1 MTEVSE
7 QMTTGAVID
16 ELDQKVLGLFPGKVV
31 RKDLVGP
38 LKGEFNVPTYVL
50 EFLLGRYCS
59 SADPRAV
66 EEGLQE
72 VRRTLTENYVR
83 PDAPELFKSQ
93 VRERGT
99 YRVIDKI
106 RVRLYETEDK
116 YWAELVN
123 LGVGRV
129 HIGEEWLRKYERL
142 LAGGIWAVADLQ
154 YDPLLTDARGVTR
167 PFVIRQVRPIQ
178 LAGVGLDEVREKRA
192 MLSRDEWRD
201 LLLRSIGLEPA
212 ALTER
217 ARMFYLLRLIPFVE
231 RNYNLVELGPRN
243 TGKSYVY
250 RELSP
255 YSILVSGGE
264 ATVASLFIHL
274 GTGRIGMV
282 GMWDVVAFD
291 EVAGLRRLKDATA
304 IQILKDYMESGS
316 FSRGR
321 DEIQANASMVFV
333 GNLNVDV
340 ETAVRTS
347 HLFTAFPKEMQD
359 LALLDRIHAYL
370 PGWELPKMH
379 SQFIGRN
386 YGFVVD
392 YLAEVFR
399 GLREFPVAHLLDK
412 YFRPGGSLNRRDEK
426 AVRHTVSGLVKLLH
440 PDGEVSHDQLEE
452 YLVFAMESR
461 RRVKEQLKRMGGIE
475 FWDTHF
481 SYVDIGSGVEKVVGV
496 PEQSA
501 AGLIPS
507 DAMPPGV
514 VFTASADP
522 TNGKTGLFR
531 LEVAAVKGGSGYAV
545 TGSGSRPVRE
555 AARTAY
561 DYLRTHWHE
570 LAVEKPLEGYQLNIQ
585 VVDLQ
590 RTEGLIPSSTAFAV
604 TVVSVMLDRPIA
616 AGTVVLGDITVGGTT
631 LATMGLADC
640 LQAVAEQGARRV
652 LIPILNAGEISSLPQ
667 EILRKIDI
675 AFYTD
680 PRDAVLKALGL

>member
-1 MTEVSE
+1 MTEGSE
-7 QMTTGAVID
+7 MTAGPSFD
-16 ELDQKVLGLFPGKVV
+16 PLDQKVIGTFPGKVV

-50 EFLLGRYCS
+50 EYLLGRYCS
-59 SADPRAV
+59 SADPAVV
-66 EEGLQE
+66 EEGLRE
-72 VRRTLTENYVR
+72 VRQTLTQNYVR

-123 LGVGRV
+123 LGVNHV
-129 HIGEEWLRKYERL
+129 HIGGEWLRKYDRL
-142 LAGGIWAVADLQ
+142 LAGGIWAVADIE
-154 YDPLLTDARGVTR
+154 YDPMQTDARGNTR

-178 LAGVGLDEVREKRA
+178 LAGIGLDEVRERRG
-192 MLSRDEWRD
+192 LFTRDEWRD
-201 LLLRSIGLEPA
+201 LLLRSVGLEPS
-212 ALTER
+212 ALSER
-217 ARMFYLLRLIPFVE
+217 AKMLYLLRLVPFVE

-264 ATVASLFIHL
+264 ATVASLFVNL
-274 GTGRIGMV
+274 STGRVGMV

-291 EVAGLRRLKDATA
+291 EVAGLRRLRDATA
-304 IQILKDYMESGS
+304 VQILKDYMEAGS

-333 GNLNVDV
+333 GNLNIDVD
-340 ETAVRTS
+340 TAVRTS

-359 LALLDRIHAYL
+359 LALLDRVHAYV
-370 PGWELPKMH
+370 PGWELPKVH

-399 GLREFPVAHLLDK
+399 VLRELPVAHLIDK
-412 YFRPGGSLNRRDEK
+412 HFRFGGSLNTRDEK
-426 AVRHTVSGLVKLLH
+426 AVRRTASGLVKLLH
-440 PDGEVSHDQLEE
+440 PDAEVSPEELEE
-452 YLVFAMESR
+452 YLVFAMEGR

-481 SYVDIGSGVEKVVGV
+481 SYVDIASGIEKAVGV

-501 AGLIPS
+501 AGLIPTETL
-507 DAMPPGV
+507 PPGV
-514 VFTASADP
+514 VFSSSADP
-522 TNGKTGLFR
+522 ANGKTGIFR
-531 LEVAAVKGGSGYAV
+531 LEIAAVKGGSGYAI
-545 TGSGSRPVRE
+545 TGSGSRQVRE

-561 DYLRTHWHE
+561 DYLSTHWHE
-570 LAVEKPLEGYQLNIQ
+570 LAVERPLDGYRLNIQ
-585 VVDLQ
+585 LVDLQ
-590 RTEGLIPSSTAFAV
+590 RAEGLTPSSMAFAV
-604 TVVSVMLDRPIA
+604 AAVSAMLDRA
-616 AGTVVLGDITVGGTT
+616 VTGGTVVLGDITIGGAT
-631 LATMGLADC
+631 LAILGFADC
-640 LQAVAEQGARRV
+640 LQSVVEQGAKRA
-652 LIPILNAGEISSLPQ
+652 LIPIQNAGDISSLPQ
-667 EILRKIDI
+667 EILGKLDI
-675 AFYTD
+675 SFYND
-680 PRDAVLKALGL
+680 PKDAVLKALGL

>member
-1 MTEVSE
+1 MATE
-7 QMTTGAVID
+7 AVRTDPLD
-16 ELDQKVLGLFPGKVV
+16 EKILGLFPGKVV

-50 EFLLGRYCS
+50 EYLLGRFCS
-59 SADPRAV
+59 SADPRVV

-99 YRVIDKI
+99 YRVIDKV

-116 YWAELVN
+116 YWGELVN
-123 LGVGRV
+123 LGVNRV
-129 HIGEEWLRKYERL
+129 HIGEEWLRRYERL
-142 LAGGIWAVADLQ
+142 LAGGIWAAVDLE
-154 YDPLLTDARGVTR
+154 YDPMLTDARGAIR

-201 LLLRSIGLEPA
+201 LILRSVGLEPA
-212 ALTER
+212 AFTER
-217 ARMFYLLRLIPFVE
+217 MKMLYLLRLVPFVE

-264 ATVASLFIHL
+264 ATVASLFVHL

-304 IQILKDYMESGS
+304 IQILKDYMEAGS

-340 ETAVRTS
+340 DTAVRTS
-347 HLFTAFPKEMQD
+347 HLFTPFPKEMQD

-392 YLAEVFR
+392 YLAEIFR
-399 GLREFPVAHLLDK
+399 GLRELPVAHLLDK
-412 YFRPGGSLNRRDEK
+412 HFRPGASLNRRDEK
-426 AVRHTVSGLVKLLH
+426 AVRRTVSGFVKLLH
-440 PDGEVSHDQLEE
+440 PDEQVSRGELEE
-452 YLVFAMESR
+452 YLVFAMEVR

-481 SYVDIGSGVEKVVGV
+481 SYVDVDSGAEKAVGV
-496 PEQSA
+496 PEQRA
-501 AGLIPS
+501 AGLIPT
-507 DAMPPGV
+507 DLLPPGV
-514 VFTASADP
+514 VFSASADS
-522 TNGKTGLFR
+522 TSGKTGIFR
-531 LEVAAVKGGSGYAV
+531 LEVAAVKGGTGYAV
-545 TGSGSRPVRE
+545 TGSSSRAVRE

-570 LAVEKPLEGYQLNIQ
+570 LAVEKPLDGHQLNIQ

-590 RTEGLIPSSTAFAV
+590 RAEGLTPSSMAFAV
-604 TVVSVMLDRPIA
+604 AVVSAMLDRPVA
-616 AGTVVLGDITVGGTT
+616 GGTVVLGDITVGGAT
-631 LATMGLADC
+631 LAVTGFPDC
-640 LQAVAEQGARRV
+640 LQAVAEQGARRC
-652 LIPILNAGEISSLPQ
+652 LIPIQNAGELSSLPQ
-667 EILRKIDI
+667 EILGKLDI
-675 AFYTD
+675 AFYKD
-680 PRDAVLKALGL
+680 PKDAVLKALGL

>member
-1 MTEVSE
+1 MTEARDVA
-7 QMTTGAVID
+7 TAPVAD
-16 ELDQKVLGLFPGKVV
+16 PLDQKVLGTFPGKVV

-59 SADPRAV
+59 SPDPDVV
-66 EEGLQE
+66 EEGLRE
-72 VRRTLTENYVR
+72 VRRTLTDNYVR

-123 LGVGRV
+123 LGVNHV
-129 HIGEEWLRKYERL
+129 HIGEEWLRRYDRL
-142 LAGGIWAVADLQ
+142 LAGGIWAVAELE
-154 YDPLLTDARGVTR
+154 YDPLQSDNRGNTR

-178 LAGVGLDEVREKRA
+178 LAGVGLDEVRERRG
-192 MLSRDEWRD
+192 LFSRDEWRD
-201 LLLRSIGLEPA
+201 LLLRSVGLEPT
-212 ALTER
+212 ALNER
-217 ARMFYLLRLIPFVE
+217 AKMLYVLRLIPFVE

-243 TGKSYVY
+243 TGKSYLY

-264 ATVASLFIHL
+264 ATVASLFVNL
-274 GTGRIGMV
+274 STGRVGMV

-291 EVAGLRRLKDATA
+291 EVAGLRKLKDATSV
-304 IQILKDYMESGS
+304 QILKDYMEAGS

-370 PGWELPKMH
+370 PGWELPKIH
-379 SQFIGRN
+379 SQYIGRN

-399 GLREFPVAHLLDK
+399 NLRDLPVAHLIDK
-412 YFRPGGSLNRRDEK
+412 HFRIGNSLNARDEK
-426 AVRHTVSGLVKLLH
+426 AVRRTASGLIKLLH
-440 PDGEVSHDQLEE
+440 PDGEVSAEEMEE
-452 YLVFAMESR
+452 YLVFSMEGR

-481 SYVDIGSGVEKVVGV
+481 SYVDLASGTEKVVGV
-496 PEQSA
+496 PEQRA
-501 AGLIPS
+501 GGLIPS
-507 DAMPPGV
+507 ESLPAGV
-514 VFTASADP
+514 VFSASADP
-522 TNGKTGLFR
+522 SNGKTGIFR
-531 LEVAAVKGGSGYAV
+531 LEVAAVKGGSSYSI
-545 TGSGSRPVRE
+545 TGAATRTVRE
-555 AARTAY
+555 SARIAY

-570 LAVEKPLEGYQLNIQ
+570 LAGEKPLEGYQLNMQ

-590 RTEGLIPSSTAFAV
+590 RAEGLTPSSSAFAV
-604 TVVSVMLDRPIA
+604 AVVSAMLDRPV
-616 AGTVVLGDITVGGTT
+616 AGGSVVLGDITVAG
-631 LATMGLADC
+631 ATVAVTGFADC
-640 LQAVAEQGARRV
+640 LQAVAEQGARRA
-652 LIPILNAGEISSLPQ
+652 LIPFQNRGEIASLPP
-667 EILRKIDI
+667 EILGKVEL

-680 PRDAVLKALGL
+680 PKEGVLKALGL

>member
-1 MTEVSE
+1 ME
-7 QMTTGAVID
+7 AVKVDPLD
-16 ELDQKVLGLFPGKVV
+16 EKVLGLFPGKIV

-50 EFLLGRYCS
+50 EYLLGRYCS
-59 SADPRAV
+59 SPDPRVV
-66 EEGLQE
+66 EEGLKE

-99 YRVIDKI
+99 YRVIDKV

-116 YWAELVN
+116 YWGELVN

-142 LAGGIWAVADLQ
+142 LAGGIWAAVDLE
-154 YDPLLTDARGVTR
+154 YDPMLTDARGAIR

-201 LLLRSIGLEPA
+201 LILRSVGLEA
-212 ALTER
+212 EALTER
-217 ARMFYLLRLIPFVE
+217 MKMLHLLRLVPFVE

-264 ATVASLFIHL
+264 ATVASLFVNL
-274 GTGRIGMV
+274 ATGRIGMV

-291 EVAGLRRLKDATA
+291 EVAGLRRMKDATA
-304 IQILKDYMESGS
+304 IQILKDYMEAGS

-321 DEIQANASMVFV
+321 DEIQANAAMVLV

-347 HLFTAFPKEMQD
+347 HLFTPFPKEMQD
-359 LALLDRIHAYL
+359 LALLDRIHAFL

-379 SQFIGRN
+379 SRFIGKN

-399 GLREFPVAHLLDK
+399 GLRELPVAHLLDRH
-412 YFRPGGSLNRRDEK
+412 FRPGPSLNRRDEK
-426 AVRHTVSGLVKLLH
+426 AVRRTVSGLVKILH
-440 PDGEVSHDQLEE
+440 PDEKVTRDELEE
-452 YLVFAMESR
+452 YLIFAMEVR

-481 SYVDIGSGVEKVVGV
+481 SYVDVELGSERAVGV
-496 PEQSA
+496 PEQQA
-501 AGLIPS
+501 VGLIPT
-507 DAMPPGV
+507 DQLPAGV
-514 VFTASADP
+514 VFSASADP
-522 TNGKTGLFR
+522 TSGRNGIFR

-545 TGSGSRPVRE
+545 TGSSGRPVRE

-570 LAVEKPLEGYQLNIQ
+570 LAVERPLDGHQLNIQ

-590 RTEGLIPSSTAFAV
+590 RAEGLTPSSMAFAV
-604 TVVSVMLDRPIA
+604 AVVSAMLDHPVA
-616 AGTVVLGDITVGGTT
+616 GGTVVLGDITVGGAT
-631 LATMGLADC
+631 LAVMGFADC
-640 LQAVAEQGARRV
+640 LQAVAEQGARRA
-652 LIPILNAGEISSLPQ
+652 LIPIQNAGELSSVPQ
-667 EILRKIDI
+667 EILAKLDI
-675 AFYTD
+675 AFYND
-680 PRDAVLKALGL
+680 PKDAVLKALGL

>member
-1 MTEVSE
+1 VATE
-7 QMTTGAVID
+7 AVRTDPLD
-16 ELDQKVLGLFPGKVV
+16 EKILGLFPGKVV

-38 LKGEFNVPTYVL
+38 LKGEFNVPNYVL
-50 EFLLGRYCS
+50 EYLLGRFCS
-59 SADPRAV
+59 SADPRVV

-99 YRVIDKI
+99 YRVIDKV
-106 RVRLYETEDK
+106 RVRLHETENK
-116 YWAELVN
+116 YWGELVN
-123 LGVGRV
+123 LGVNRV
-129 HIGEEWLRKYERL
+129 HIGEEWLRRYERL
-142 LAGGIWAVADLQ
+142 LAGGIWAAVDLE
-154 YDPLLTDARGVTR
+154 YDPMLTDARGAIR

-201 LLLRSIGLEPA
+201 LILRSVGLEPA

-217 ARMFYLLRLIPFVE
+217 MKMLYLLRLLPFVE

-264 ATVASLFIHL
+264 ATVASLFVHL

-291 EVAGLRRLKDATA
+291 EVAGLRRLKDVTA
-304 IQILKDYMESGS
+304 IQILKDYMEAGS

-340 ETAVRTS
+340 DTAVRTS
-347 HLFTAFPKEMQD
+347 HLFTPFPKEMQD

-392 YLAEVFR
+392 YLAEIFR
-399 GLREFPVAHLLDK
+399 GLRELPVAHLLDK
-412 YFRPGGSLNRRDEK
+412 HFRPGASLNRRDEN
-426 AVRHTVSGLVKLLH
+426 AVRRTVSGLVKLLH
-440 PDGEVSHDQLEE
+440 PDEQVSRGELEE
-452 YLVFAMESR
+452 YLVFAMEMR

-481 SYVDIGSGVEKVVGV
+481 SYVDVDSGTEKAVGV
-496 PEQSA
+496 PEQRA
-501 AGLIPS
+501 AGLIPT
-507 DAMPPGV
+507 DLLPAGV
-514 VFTASADP
+514 VFSASADP
-522 TNGKTGLFR
+522 TSGKTGIFR
-531 LEVAAVKGGSGYAV
+531 IELAVVKGGTGYTV
-545 TGSGSRPVRE
+545 TGSSGRTVRE
-555 AARTAY
+555 AARIAC

-570 LAVEKPLEGYQLNIQ
+570 LAVEKPLDGHQLNIQ
-585 VVDLQ
+585 VVDL
-590 RTEGLIPSSTAFAV
+590 RRAEGLTPSSTAFAV
-604 TVVSVMLDRPIA
+604 AVISAMLDRPVVG
-616 AGTVVLGDITVGGTT
+616 GTVVLGDITVGGAT
-631 LATMGLADC
+631 LAVTGFPDC
-640 LQAVAEQGARRV
+640 FQAVAEQGARRA
-652 LIPILNAGEISSLPQ
+652 LIPIQNAGELSTLPQ
-667 EILRKIDI
+667 EILGKLDI
-675 AFYTD
+675 ALYTD
-680 PRDAVLKALGL
+680 PKDAVLKALGL

>member
-1 MTEVSE
+1 M
-7 QMTTGAVID
+7 
-16 ELDQKVLGLFPGKVV
+16 
-31 RKDLVGP
+31 
-38 LKGEFNVPTYVL
+38 
-50 EFLLGRYCS
+50 
-59 SADPRAV
+59 
-66 EEGLQE
+66 
-72 VRRTLTENYVR
+72 
-83 PDAPELFKSQ
+83 
-93 VRERGT
+93 
-99 YRVIDKI
+99 IDKV

-116 YWAELVN
+116 YWGELVN
-123 LGVGRV
+123 LGVNRV
-129 HIGEEWLRKYERL
+129 HIGEEWLRRYERL
-142 LAGGIWAVADLQ
+142 LAGGIWAAVDLE
-154 YDPLLTDARGVTR
+154 YDPMLTDARGAIR

-201 LLLRSIGLEPA
+201 LILRSVGLEPA

-217 ARMFYLLRLIPFVE
+217 MKMLYLLRLVPFVE

-264 ATVASLFIHL
+264 ATVASLFVHL

-304 IQILKDYMESGS
+304 IQILKDYMEAGS

-340 ETAVRTS
+340 DTAVRTS
-347 HLFTAFPKEMQD
+347 HLFTPFPKEMQD

-392 YLAEVFR
+392 YLAEIFR
-399 GLREFPVAHLLDK
+399 GLRELPVAHLLDK
-412 YFRPGGSLNRRDEK
+412 HFRPGASLNRRDEK
-426 AVRHTVSGLVKLLH
+426 AVRRTVSGLVKLLH
-440 PDGEVSHDQLEE
+440 PDEQVSRGELEE
-452 YLVFAMESR
+452 YLVLAMEVR

-481 SYVDIGSGVEKVVGV
+481 SYVDVDSGAEKAVGV
-496 PEQSA
+496 PEQRA
-501 AGLIPS
+501 VGLIPTDLLPS
-507 DAMPPGV
+507 GV
-514 VFTASADP
+514 VFSASADP
-522 TNGKTGLFR
+522 TSGKTGIFR
-531 LEVAAVKGGSGYAV
+531 LEVAAVKGGTGYAV
-545 TGSGSRPVRE
+545 TGSSGRTVRE

-570 LAVEKPLEGYQLNIQ
+570 LAVEKPLDGHQLNIQ

-590 RTEGLIPSSTAFAV
+590 RAEGLTPSSMAFAV
-604 TVVSVMLDRPIA
+604 AVVSAMLDRPVA
-616 AGTVVLGDITVGGTT
+616 GGTVVLGDITVGGAT
-631 LATMGLADC
+631 LAVTGFPDC
-640 LQAVAEQGARRV
+640 LQAVAEQGARRA
-652 LIPILNAGEISSLPQ
+652 LIPIENAGELPSLPQ
-667 EILRKIDI
+667 EILSKLDV
-675 AFYTD
+675 AFYKD
-680 PRDAVLKALGL
+680 PKDAVLKALGL

>member
-1 MTEVSE
+1 MVTE
-7 QMTTGAVID
+7 AVRVDPLD
-16 ELDQKVLGLFPGKVV
+16 EKVLGLFPGKVV

-50 EFLLGRYCS
+50 EYLLGRYCS
-59 SADPRAV
+59 SADPRVV
-66 EEGLQE
+66 EEGLKE
-72 VRRTLTENYVR
+72 VRRTLTQNYVR

-99 YRVIDKI
+99 YRVIDKV

-116 YWAELVN
+116 YWGELVN
-123 LGVGRV
+123 LGVSRV
-129 HIGEEWLRKYERL
+129 HISEEWLRKYERL
-142 LAGGIWAVADLQ
+142 LAGGIWAAVDLE
-154 YDPLLTDARGVTR
+154 YDPMLTDARGAIR

-201 LLLRSIGLEPA
+201 LILRSVGLEPA
-212 ALTER
+212 AFTER
-217 ARMFYLLRLIPFVE
+217 MKMLHLLRLLPFVE

-264 ATVASLFIHL
+264 ATVASLFVNL
-274 GTGRIGMV
+274 ATGRVGMV

-291 EVAGLRRLKDATA
+291 EVAGLRRMKDATA
-304 IQILKDYMESGS
+304 IQILKDYMEAGS

-321 DEIQANASMVFV
+321 DEIQANAAMVFV

-347 HLFTAFPKEMQD
+347 HLFTPFPKEMQD
-359 LALLDRIHAYL
+359 LALLDRIHAFL

-379 SQFIGRN
+379 SQFIGKN

-399 GLREFPVAHLLDK
+399 GLRELPVAHILDRH
-412 YFRPGGSLNRRDEK
+412 FRPGSSLNRRDEK
-426 AVRHTVSGLVKLLH
+426 AVRRTASGLVKLLH
-440 PDGEVSHDQLEE
+440 PDEEVSRDEIEE
-452 YLVFAMESR
+452 YLIFAMEGR

-481 SYVDIGSGVEKVVGV
+481 SYVDVESGAERAVGV
-496 PEQSA
+496 PEQTA
-501 AGLIPS
+501 AGLIPT
-507 DAMPPGV
+507 DVLPAGV
-514 VFTASADP
+514 VFSASADP
-522 TNGKTGLFR
+522 SGGKTGIFR

-545 TGSGSRPVRE
+545 TGSSSRPVRE

-570 LAVEKPLEGYQLNIQ
+570 LAVEKPLDGHQLNIQ

-590 RTEGLIPSSTAFAV
+590 RAEGLTPSSMALAV
-604 TVVSVMLDRPIA
+604 AVVSAMLDRPVA
-616 AGTVVLGDITVGGTT
+616 GGTVVLGDITVGGAT
-631 LATMGLADC
+631 LGVMGFADC
-640 LQAVAEQGARRV
+640 LQAVAEQGARRA
-652 LIPILNAGEISSLPQ
+652 LIPIQNAGELSGLPQ
-667 EILRKIDI
+667 EILGKLDI
-675 AFYTD
+675 AFYND
-680 PRDAVLKALGL
+680 PKDAGLKALGL

>member
-1 MTEVSE
+1 MAI
-7 QMTTGAVID
+7 QAMTTDPLD
-16 ELDQKVLGLFPGKVV
+16 EKVLELFPGKVV

-50 EFLLGRYCS
+50 EYLLGRYCS
-59 SADPRAV
+59 SADPRVV
-66 EEGLQE
+66 EEGLKE

-99 YRVIDKI
+99 YRVIDKV

-123 LGVGRV
+123 LGVNRV
-129 HIGEEWLRKYERL
+129 HIGQEWLKRFERL
-142 LAGGIWAVADLQ
+142 LAGGIWAAVDLE
-154 YDPLLTDARGVTR
+154 YDPMLTDARGAIR

-178 LAGVGLDEVREKRA
+178 LAGVGLNEVREKRA
-192 MLSRDEWRD
+192 MLTSDEWRD
-201 LLLRSIGLEPA
+201 LILRSVGLEPA

-217 ARMFYLLRLIPFVE
+217 MKMLYLLRLVPFVE

-250 RELSP
+250 REVSP

-264 ATVASLFIHL
+264 ATVASLFVHM
-274 GTGRIGMV
+274 GTGRVGMV

-291 EVAGLRRLKDATA
+291 EVAGMRRLKDPTA
-304 IQILKDYMESGS
+304 IQILKDYMEAGS

-321 DEIQANASMVFV
+321 DEIQATASMVFV

-347 HLFTAFPKEMQD
+347 HLFTPFPKEMQD

-379 SQFIGRN
+379 SQLIGKN

-392 YLAEVFR
+392 YLAEIFR
-399 GLREFPVAHLLDK
+399 GLRDMPVAHILD
-412 YFRPGGSLNRRDEK
+412 RHHRLGASLNRRDEK
-426 AVRHTVSGLVKLLH
+426 AVRRTVSGLVKLLH
-440 PDGEVSHDQLEE
+440 SGENVSPEELEE
-452 YLVFAMESR
+452 YLIFAMEVR

-481 SYVDIGSGVEKVVGV
+481 SYIELATGTEKFTGI
-496 PEQSA
+496 PEQRT
-501 AGLIPS
+501 AGLIPT
-507 DAMPPGV
+507 DQLPPGV
-514 VFTASADP
+514 VFSASADA
-522 TNGKTGLFR
+522 TSGKTGIFR
-531 LEVAAVKGGSGYAV
+531 VEVAAIKGGAGYAV
-545 TGSGSRPVRE
+545 TGSGSRAVRE

-570 LAVEKPLEGYQLNIQ
+570 LAAERPLDNRQLNIQ

-590 RTEGLIPSSTAFAV
+590 RAEALTPSSMAFAV
-604 TVVSVMLDRPIA
+604 AVVSAMLERPVA
-616 AGTVVLGDITVGGTT
+616 AGTVVLGDITVGGAT
-631 LATMGLADC
+631 LAVTGFADT
-640 LQAVAEQGARRV
+640 LQAVAEQGARRA
-652 LIPILNAGEISSLPQ
+652 LIPVQSAGELSNIPR
-667 EILRKIDI
+667 EILAKLDI
-675 AFYTD
+675 AFYND
-680 PRDAVLKALGL
+680 PKDAVLKALGL

>member
-1 MTEVSE
+1 VTTEALRS
-7 QMTTGAVID
+7 D
-16 ELDQKVLGLFPGKVV
+16 PLDQKALELFPGKVV

-50 EFLLGRYCS
+50 EYLLGRYCS
-59 SADPRAV
+59 SPDPRVV
-66 EEGLQE
+66 EEGLTE

-93 VRERGT
+93 VRQRGT
-99 YRVIDKI
+99 YRVIDKV

-123 LGVGRV
+123 LGVNRV

-142 LAGGIWAVADLQ
+142 LAGGIWAAVDLE
-154 YDPLLTDARGVTR
+154 YDPMLTDTRGAIR

-178 LAGVGLDEVREKRA
+178 LAGVGLDEVREKRGS
-192 MLSRDEWRD
+192 LSRDEWRD
-201 LLLRSIGLEPA
+201 LLLRSVGLEPG

-217 ARMFYLLRLIPFVE
+217 VKMLHLLRLVPFVE
-231 RNYNLVELGPRN
+231 RNFNLVELGPRN

-264 ATVASLFIHL
+264 ATVASLFVNL
-274 GTGRIGMV
+274 ATGRVGMV

-291 EVAGLRRLKDATA
+291 EVAGLRRMKDATS
-304 IQILKDYMESGS
+304 IQILKDYMEAGS

-321 DEIQANASMVFV
+321 DEVQANAGMVFV

-340 ETAVRTS
+340 DTAVRTS
-347 HLFTAFPKEMQD
+347 HLFTPFPKEMQD

-379 SQFIGRN
+379 SQYLGKN

-392 YLAEVFR
+392 YLAEIFR
-399 GLREFPVAHLLDK
+399 GLRELPVAHLLDLH
-412 YFRPGGSLNRRDEK
+412 FRPGASLNRRDEK
-426 AVRHTVSGLVKLLH
+426 AARRTVSGLVKLLH
-440 PDGEVSHDQLEE
+440 PDGEVAKDEIEE
-452 YLVFAMESR
+452 YLIFALEMR

-481 SYVDIGSGVEKVVGV
+481 SYIDVDSGTEKAVGV
-496 PEQSA
+496 PEQRA
-501 AGLIPS
+501 AGLIPV
-507 DAMPPGV
+507 DLLPPGV
-514 VFTASADP
+514 VFSASADAAS
-522 TNGKTGLFR
+522 GKTGLFR
-531 LEVAAVKGGSGYAV
+531 LEVAAVKGGTGYAV
-545 TGSGSRPVRE
+545 TGSGSRTVRE
-555 AARTAY
+555 SARTAY

-570 LAVEKPLEGYQLNIQ
+570 LAVERPLDGHQLNIQ

-590 RTEGLIPSSTAFAV
+590 RAEGLAPSSMAFAV
-604 TVVSVMLDRPIA
+604 VVVSAMLDRPV
-616 AGTVVLGDITVGGTT
+616 AGGSVVLGDITLGGATLPVVGF
-631 LATMGLADC
+631 ADC
-640 LQAVAEQGARRV
+640 LQAVAEQGARRA
-652 LIPILNAGEISSLPQ
+652 LIPIQNAAELSSLPR
-667 EILRKIDI
+667 EILAKLDI
-675 AFYTD
+675 SFYSD
-680 PRDAVLKALGL
+680 PKDAVLKALGL